1 MKFAKLKKNINKNL
15 SKSEKRKFF
24 FNPHSFFVTF
34 LCLVFFLS
42 CTNVLTENLEQQAL
56 QDTANLNIKITSDE
70 GFIFFSQDYASLES
84 LKNSRTILPSCS
96 YSNYDFYLFY
106 ENLNSKNDSGI
117 IEKMSFTPIDRN
129 IGYISHS
136 FKKQYYKLTLFA
148 LTKEISGNLGNNNS
162 EITASML
169 NQNASLKASSFVDM
183 KYEQEIYFHLKSNT
197 LSTGKGAVELSISH
211 LNEWEINGNFKVNCG
226 IYSINDGNL
235 IYPAE
240 NNVPFELRNT
250 QGSPS
255 SIKDKTFSSFENDTT
270 KSTYKIPVGDYEFI
284 VNYIEC
290 DAEGNEKKMY
300 RYSEKITVLIN
311 QTTRAD
317 LRIPDFLDKTP
328 AAPSML
334 TSAYKLP
341 DSNTMA
347 FYEIQFYWQDNSINE
362 NSFELEL
369 LKVDGESEEVHSELN
384 DEVWSILNN
393 EYTIIGNP
401 DSNSTVI
408 SVSEDS
414 PGISLSKGF
423 VKFNKYLAL
432 GSRYIARIRAVNNM
446 GKSDWNYIQFPA
458 SSQLTDNGISFDEGF
473 SAITSEVTGDITS
486 INLYRINYEISNGSL
501 SATKDGTSVTNPSLV
516 LYGSQHVTNHNSLL
530 MFYPDGNSGNFI
542 SSMTSLTD
550 FIKVQNASITL
561 SFDTNSWSHWTP
573 FSFYDTTTTITRGN
587 PYTYKG
593 YENITFFAHYNN
605 ENDTSKYTNYYLK
618 PDDILVNFYKDGLPT
633 RKITDSKTISNLNM
647 TITDL
652 TLENA
657 ISQNLLTLSKSKVSL
672 VKFNINSDKKT
683 SCSYDKFEI
692 TVKRNAD
699 LSVVLSNSF
708 PLSDTSSDLEIGFT
722 NESVWTPEEYTIQI
736 TVHSSDFEN
745 SSFSYNL
752 YLKLD
757 E

>member
-15 SKSEKRKFF
+15 SKSEKRKVF

-42 CTNVLTENLEQQAL
+42 CTNVLTENPEQQAL

-84 LKNSRTILPSCS
+84 QKNSRTILPSCS
-96 YSNYDFYLFY
+96 YSNYDFYLYY

-226 IYSINDGNL
+226 IYSIDDGNL

-341 DSNTMA
+341 
-347 FYEIQFYWQDNSINE
+347 
-362 NSFELEL
+362 
-369 LKVDGESEEVHSELN
+369 
-384 DEVWSILNN
+384 
-393 EYTIIGNP
+393 
-401 DSNSTVI
+401 
-408 SVSEDS
+408 
-414 PGISLSKGF
+414 
-423 VKFNKYLAL
+423 
-432 GSRYIARIRAVNNM
+432 
-446 GKSDWNYIQFPA
+446 
-458 SSQLTDNGISFDEGF
+458 
-473 SAITSEVTGDITS
+473 
-486 INLYRINYEISNGSL
+486 
-501 SATKDGTSVTNPSLV
+501 
-516 LYGSQHVTNHNSLL
+516 
-530 MFYPDGNSGNFI
+530 
-542 SSMTSLTD
+542 
-550 FIKVQNASITL
+550 
-561 SFDTNSWSHWTP
+561 
-573 FSFYDTTTTITRGN
+573 
-587 PYTYKG
+587 
-593 YENITFFAHYNN
+593 
-605 ENDTSKYTNYYLK
+605 
-618 PDDILVNFYKDGLPT
+618 
-633 RKITDSKTISNLNM
+633 
-647 TITDL
+647 
-652 TLENA
+652 
-657 ISQNLLTLSKSKVSL
+657 
-672 VKFNINSDKKT
+672 
-683 SCSYDKFEI
+683 
-692 TVKRNAD
+692 
-699 LSVVLSNSF
+699 
-708 PLSDTSSDLEIGFT
+708 
-722 NESVWTPEEYTIQI
+722 
-736 TVHSSDFEN
+736 
-745 SSFSYNL
+745 
-752 YLKLD
+752 
-757 E
+757 

>member
-15 SKSEKRKFF
+15 SKSEKRKVF
-24 FNPHSFFVTF
+24 FNPLSFFVTF

-42 CTNVLTENLEQQAL
+42 CTNVLTENPEQQAL

-84 LKNSRTILPSCS
+84 QKNSRTILPSCS

-226 IYSINDGNL
+226 IYSIDDGNL

-317 LRIPDFLDKTP
+317 LKIPDFLDKTP

-341 DSNTMA
+341 DSNSMA
-347 FYEIQFYWQDNSINE
+347 FYEMQFYWQDNSINE

-369 LKVDGESEEVHSELN
+369 LKVDGESEVPSKLN

-458 SSQLTDNGISFDEGF
+458 SAQLTDNGISFDEGF

-530 MFYPDGNSGNFI
+530 IFYPDGESCEYIWSNPTPNEYKTVQDATISLSSGENKW
-542 SSMTSLTD
+542 T
-550 FIKVQNASITL
+550 
-561 SFDTNSWSHWTP
+561 HWTQNT
-573 FSFYDTTTTITRGN
+573 FIDTVKINRN
-587 PYTYKG
+587 ESYTYKG
-593 YENITFFAHYNN
+593 YENIFFFAHYEN
-605 ENDTSKYTNYYLK
+605 EESL
-618 PDDILVNFYKDGLPT
+618 
-633 RKITDSKTISNLNM
+633 TIV
-647 TITDL
+647 
-652 TLENA
+652 E
-657 ISQNLLTLSKSKVSL
+657 
-672 VKFNINSDKKT
+672 
-683 SCSYDKFEI
+683 
-692 TVKRNAD
+692 
-699 LSVVLSNSF
+699 
-708 PLSDTSSDLEIGFT
+708 
-722 NESVWTPEEYTIQI
+722 
-736 TVHSSDFEN
+736 
-745 SSFSYNL
+745 
-752 YLKLD
+752 
-757 E
+757 

>member
-15 SKSEKRKFF
+15 SKSEKRKVF
-24 FNPHSFFVTF
+24 FNPHSFFVAF

-42 CTNVLTENLEQQAL
+42 CTNVLTENPEQQAL

-84 LKNSRTILPSCS
+84 QKNSRTILPSCS

-226 IYSINDGNL
+226 IYSIDDGNL

-317 LRIPDFLDKTP
+317 LKIPDFLDKTP

-347 FYEIQFYWQDNSINE
+347 FYEMQFYWQDNSINE

-369 LKVDGESEEVHSELN
+369 LKVDGESEVPSELN

-423 VKFNKYLAL
+423 VKYNKYLAL

-446 GKSDWNYIQFPA
+446 GESNWAYISFPTL
-458 SSQLTDNGISFDEGF
+458 QELTDKGISFDEGF

-501 SATKDGTSVTNPSLV
+501 SATKDENAVSNPSLT
-516 LYGSQHVTNHNSLL
+516 LYGSQHNKNHNSLL
-530 MFYPDGNSGNFI
+530 LFYPDGESCEYIWSNPTPNEYKTVQDATISLSSGENKW
-542 SSMTSLTD
+542 T
-550 FIKVQNASITL
+550 
-561 SFDTNSWSHWTP
+561 HWTQNT
-573 FSFYDTTTTITRGN
+573 FIDTVKINRN
-587 PYTYKG
+587 ESYTYKG
-593 YENITFFAHYNN
+593 YENIFFFAHYEN
-605 ENDTSKYTNYYLK
+605 EESL
-618 PDDILVNFYKDGLPT
+618 
-633 RKITDSKTISNLNM
+633 TIV
-647 TITDL
+647 
-652 TLENA
+652 E
-657 ISQNLLTLSKSKVSL
+657 
-672 VKFNINSDKKT
+672 
-683 SCSYDKFEI
+683 
-692 TVKRNAD
+692 
-699 LSVVLSNSF
+699 
-708 PLSDTSSDLEIGFT
+708 
-722 NESVWTPEEYTIQI
+722 
-736 TVHSSDFEN
+736 
-745 SSFSYNL
+745 
-752 YLKLD
+752 
-757 E
+757 

>member
-15 SKSEKRKFF
+15 SKSEKRKVF
-24 FNPHSFFVTF
+24 FNPLSFFVTF

-42 CTNVLTENLEQQAL
+42 CTNVLTENPEQQAL

-84 LKNSRTILPSCS
+84 QKNSRTILPSCS
-96 YSNYDFYLFY
+96 YSNYDFYLYY

-162 EITASML
+162 EITASIL

-226 IYSINDGNL
+226 IYSIDDGNL

-317 LRIPDFLDKTP
+317 LKIPDFLDKTP

-341 DSNTMA
+341 DSNSMA
-347 FYEIQFYWQDNSINE
+347 FYEMQFYWQDNSINE

-369 LKVDGESEEVHSELN
+369 LKVDGESEVPSKLN

-458 SSQLTDNGISFDEGF
+458 SAQLTDNGISFDEGF

-530 MFYPDGNSGNFI
+530 IFYPDGESCEYIWSNPTPNEYKTVQDATISLSSGENKW
-542 SSMTSLTD
+542 T
-550 FIKVQNASITL
+550 
-561 SFDTNSWSHWTP
+561 HWTQNT
-573 FSFYDTTTTITRGN
+573 FIDTVKINRN
-587 PYTYKG
+587 ESYTYKG
-593 YENITFFAHYNN
+593 YENIFFFAHYEN
-605 ENDTSKYTNYYLK
+605 EESL
-618 PDDILVNFYKDGLPT
+618 
-633 RKITDSKTISNLNM
+633 TIV
-647 TITDL
+647 
-652 TLENA
+652 E
-657 ISQNLLTLSKSKVSL
+657 
-672 VKFNINSDKKT
+672 
-683 SCSYDKFEI
+683 
-692 TVKRNAD
+692 
-699 LSVVLSNSF
+699 
-708 PLSDTSSDLEIGFT
+708 
-722 NESVWTPEEYTIQI
+722 
-736 TVHSSDFEN
+736 
-745 SSFSYNL
+745 
-752 YLKLD
+752 
-757 E
+757 

>member
-1 MKFAKLKKNINKNL
+1 MKFAKFKKNINKNL
-15 SKSEKRKFF
+15 SKSEKRKVF

-42 CTNVLTENLEQQAL
+42 CTNVLTENPEQQAL

-84 LKNSRTILPSCS
+84 QKNSRTILPSCS
-96 YSNYDFYLFY
+96 YSNYDFYLYY

-129 IGYISHS
+129 IGFISHS

-226 IYSINDGNL
+226 IYSIDDGNL

-317 LRIPDFLDKTP
+317 LKIPDFLDKTP

-347 FYEIQFYWQDNSINE
+347 FYEMQFYWQDNSINE

-369 LKVDGESEEVHSELN
+369 LKVDGKSEVPSELN

-393 EYTIIGNP
+393 EYTVIGNP

-516 LYGSQHVTNHNSLL
+516 LYGSQHVKNHNSLL
-530 MFYPDGNSGNFI
+530 IFYPDGESCEYIWSNPTPNEYKTVQDATISLSSGENKW
-542 SSMTSLTD
+542 T
-550 FIKVQNASITL
+550 
-561 SFDTNSWSHWTP
+561 HWTQNT
-573 FSFYDTTTTITRGN
+573 FIDTVKINRN
-587 PYTYKG
+587 ESYTYKG
-593 YENITFFAHYNN
+593 YENIFFFAHYEN
-605 ENDTSKYTNYYLK
+605 EESL
-618 PDDILVNFYKDGLPT
+618 
-633 RKITDSKTISNLNM
+633 TIV
-647 TITDL
+647 
-652 TLENA
+652 E
-657 ISQNLLTLSKSKVSL
+657 
-672 VKFNINSDKKT
+672 
-683 SCSYDKFEI
+683 
-692 TVKRNAD
+692 
-699 LSVVLSNSF
+699 
-708 PLSDTSSDLEIGFT
+708 
-722 NESVWTPEEYTIQI
+722 
-736 TVHSSDFEN
+736 
-745 SSFSYNL
+745 
-752 YLKLD
+752 
-757 E
+757 

>member
-1 MKFAKLKKNINKNL
+1 MRFAKLKKNINKNL

-42 CTNVLTENLEQQAL
+42 CTNVLTENLEQQLL
-56 QDTANLNIKITSDE
+56 QDTTNLNIKITSDE
-70 GFIFFSQDYASLES
+70 GYIFFSQDYASLES
-84 LKNSRTILPSCS
+84 QKNCRTILPSYS
-96 YSNYDFYLFY
+96 YTNYVFYLCY

-117 IEKMSFTPIDRN
+117 IKEMSFTPIDKN

-148 LTKEISGNLGNNNS
+148 LTKEISNSLKEKNS
-162 EITASML
+162 EITTSIL

-183 KYEQEIYFHLKSNT
+183 RYEEEIYFHLKSNT
-197 LSTGKGAVELSISH
+197 LSSGKGSVELTISH
-211 LNEWEINGNFKVNCG
+211 LNNWQVDGDFKINCG
-226 IYSINDGNL
+226 IYSIDDGSL
-235 IYPAE
+235 VYPAE
-240 NNVPFELRNT
+240 NGSFELRTT
-250 QGSPS
+250 QGAPS
-255 SIKDKTFSSFENDTT
+255 SISKIFSSFENDTT
-270 KSTYKIPVGDYEFI
+270 KTVQNVPVGNYDFV
-284 VNYIEC
+284 VNYIKC
-290 DAEGNEKKMY
+290 DAKGNEKKVFK
-300 RYSEKITVLIN
+300 YSEKITILIN

-317 LRIPDFLDKTP
+317 LKIPDFLDKTP

-347 FYEIQFYWQDNSINE
+347 FYEMQFYWQDNSINE

-369 LKVDGESEEVHSELN
+369 LKVDGESEVPSELN

-458 SSQLTDNGISFDEGF
+458 SAQLTDNGISFDEGF

-501 SATKDGTSVTNPSLV
+501 SATKDETSVTNPSLV
-516 LYGSQHVTNHNSLL
+516 LYGSQHVKNHNSLL
-530 MFYPDGNSGNFI
+530 IFYPDGNSGDFI

-550 FIKVQNASITL
+550 FITVQDAFITL

-573 FSFYDTTTTITRGN
+573 FSFYDTTTTITRDN

-593 YENITFFAHYNN
+593 YENVTFFAHYNN

-633 RKITDSKTISNLNM
+633 QEITDSKTVSNLNM
-647 TITDL
+647 TITQL
-652 TLENA
+652 TSENA
-657 ISQNLLTLSKSKVSL
+657 ISQNLLTLSKSKVTL

-708 PLSDTSSDLEIGFT
+708 PSSDTSSDLEIGFT